1 MLFADRFEV
10 WNPGAFPEALPI
22 DKIKELHGSFP
33 ANPLIAE
40 ALYLTKYIERMGTGI
55 HDMAQRCKEHNL
67 PEPEISESSGV
78 RLSIMR
84 TNKNYMQIELRIESQ
99 IESKIETLE
108 DRILSLLKKQPLS
121 KSEIASQLKQQRTAG
136 QLNNIIRKLLKESKI
151 ERTIPETPNSRLQ
164 KYRIK

>member
-1 MLFADRFEV
+1 
-10 WNPGAFPEALPI
+10 
-22 DKIKELHGSFP
+22 
-33 ANPLIAE
+33 
-40 ALYLTKYIERMGTGI
+40 MGTGI

-84 TNKNYMQIELRIESQ
+84 TNKNYMQTESRIESQ

-136 QLNNIIRKLLKESKI
+136 QLNSIIRKLLNESRI
-151 ERTIPETPNSRLQ
+151 ERTIPERPNSRLQ
-164 KYRIK
+164 KYRIKEA